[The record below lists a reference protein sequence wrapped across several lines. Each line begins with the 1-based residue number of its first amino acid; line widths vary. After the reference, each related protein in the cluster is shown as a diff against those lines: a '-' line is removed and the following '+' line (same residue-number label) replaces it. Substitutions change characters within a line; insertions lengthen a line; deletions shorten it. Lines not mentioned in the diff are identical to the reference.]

1 MPRPKGAP
9 VSARVAGVVDGA
21 RVYVRVP
28 DGSGPGRHLRHAGQ
42 VQVTACGA
50 LGLVSYGAPRYAG
63 VRPLAG
69 EDADRAA
76 AHLARRYP
84 AKRGVLAWLRRRRRP
99 VHYELTVP

>member
-9 VSARVAGVVDGA
+9 VSARVPGVVDGA
-21 RVYVRVP
+21 RAYVRVR
-28 DGSGPGRHLRHAGQ
+28 DGSGPGRYLRHASQ

-63 VRPLAG
+63 VRPLGGEEAG
-69 EDADRAA
+69 RAA

-84 AKRGVLAWLRRRRRP
+84 AKRGVLAWLRRRSP